1 MNQKYGSTNSERI
14 LTEQFVDLPSIHD
27 QNSTQIITKED
38 LTMKIFK
45 TKPKYI
51 NAPLFPLISSLVEHD
66 VNNGI

>member
-1 MNQKYGSTNSERI
+1 MI
-14 LTEQFVDLPSIHD
+14 LKFESRKSSTEQFVDLPSIHD
-27 QNSTQIITKED
+27 QSSTQIITKED
-38 LTMKIFK
+38 SIMKIFK